1 MKIQR
6 VAAFTL
12 MEVTIAMLISALVIS
27 MTYTIYIIVAHSFTA
42 FNQKNN
48 TIAMETRL
56 DELLRKDFDHADRIE
71 KTANG
76 VALSN
81 KNQTVTYT
89 ILPDAIVRTASITD
103 TFKVTVLTSA
113 ITFENQTINSTT
125 PAAEATRADDLEMAF
140 ATANDTLTGHYHK
153 TYSSENLINRNA
165 HALH

>member
-56 DELLRKDFDHADRIE
+56 DELLQK
-71 KTANG
+71 
-76 VALSN
+76 
-81 KNQTVTYT
+81 
-89 ILPDAIVRTASITD
+89 ILIVPTGSKRQ
-103 TFKVTVLTSA
+103 KMVL
-113 ITFENQTINSTT
+113 
-125 PAAEATRADDLEMAF
+125 L
-140 ATANDTLTGHYHK
+140 
-153 TYSSENLINRNA
+153 
-165 HALH
+165 